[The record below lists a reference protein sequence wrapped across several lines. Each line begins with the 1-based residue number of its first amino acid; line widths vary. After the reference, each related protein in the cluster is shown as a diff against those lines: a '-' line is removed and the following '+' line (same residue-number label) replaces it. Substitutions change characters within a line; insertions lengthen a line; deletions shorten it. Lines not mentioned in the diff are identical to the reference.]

1 MMARRLGAI
10 LVAASLLVVIQRAA
24 GGSIPIGA
32 TQATA
37 QAPTSEADLG
47 QLSLEAIVQLA
58 VEHSPKLKEAR
69 VKVLLARLEVR
80 ATAWWTWL
88 IPSVTAQQGY
98 DLLAQQQR
106 AAVALSLDLSKLL
119 GKGAQEAERA
129 RLGLTQSEHALEAA
143 RNEVIAEVTKAVFHR
158 DATREAVAVREKVLA
173 HALKLHALHSIR
185 FNHGSDDLP
194 TLLHAEASLARAQLD
209 LQAAQHEAHLAGLN
223 LRRVVGLPL
232 P

>member
-1 MMARRLGAI
+1 M
-10 LVAASLLVVIQRAA
+10 
-24 GGSIPIGA
+24 
-32 TQATA
+32 
-37 QAPTSEADLG
+37 
-47 QLSLEAIVQLA
+47 
-58 VEHSPKLKEAR
+58 
-69 VKVLLARLEVR
+69 LLARLEVR
-80 ATAWWTWL
+80 STAWWTWL
-88 IPSVTAQQGY
+88 IPSVTAHQGY

-129 RLGLTQSEHALEAA
+129 RLGLTQSEQALEAA

-194 TLLHAEASLARAQLD
+194 TLLQAEASFARAQLD